1 MYKYKL
7 KENSKFEVGDVEIK
21 GGKKS
26 TISHIN
32 PTTGAITWELE
43 DVGAFDTVYKTFDK
57 LNQLIKT
64 LESEGEAESDTVI
77 DSISEKVKDLFND
90 YRTHIRKNYPE
101 AYERVKLVKEGDEEG
116 EKDVQTIEKLLKR
129 INNKKEWGELI
140 NKLVSHEVPSLTGMG
155 KKSHLLAI
163 TKQLKE
169 DLSIKGK
176 KVKKI
181 HKNDSNNPED
191 YTVEYEDGTSEPYVD
206 TLEENEGKVDWD
218 NIAKDVA
225 DKLKKGYWPW
235 AIKNGVENITRS
247 DLGSV
252 LVNGG
257 YTTDSGIRKN
267 IGGLMDKVL
276 ALVKESVNEGTF
288 HGPREIAIYDGPDGE
303 TYIEKRGLGYYGY
316 NNSFDFEAEDKAEL
330 KWKLDSWGYRLIAG
344 SIDESVNESK
354 NIKINVWTDDNKKKQ
369 TIDLNFNQLERA
381 VSSGHDNDWNWNI
394 DRIKQHIN
402 RGDKEGTTD
411 ITRYHGGGSDT
422 VYWELN
428 EPIDEGEGEG
438 YLTPKAFDKNKKSTG
453 APNIYYYKLGY
464 KPVPKK
470 IKGSGLEVKQLFEKE
485 ELTEYSDFQQKRIN
499 VFDEVEE
506 KINTLS
512 PLLSN
517 AKSNTAEYY
526 NENPGSYAIVYSTDM
541 VNELLDDITEL
552 LKQEE

>member
-32 PTTGAITWELE
+32 PTTGAITWDLE

-64 LESEGEAESDTVI
+64 LESEGEAESDTTI
-77 DSISEKVKDLFND
+77 DSIASKVKDLFND
-90 YRTHIRKNYPE
+90 YRTHIRRNYPE

-140 NKLVSHEVPSLTGMG
+140 NKLVSHEVPTLTGMG
-155 KKSHLLAI
+155 KKKHLLAI

-176 KVKKI
+176 KVKTI

-191 YTVEYEDGTSEPYVD
+191 HTIEYEDGSTEPYLDHLKEEEINEGFFQKFVD
-206 TLEENEGKVDWD
+206 NTVLGGILGMMWYTTIGTILDDTKAKLMADKIDSDPNLAKKLKTAIGIGGKNLKEFLGTVYYMTFGNRNLEE
-218 NIAKDVA
+218 
-225 DKLKKGYWPW
+225 
-235 AIKNGVENITRS
+235 
-247 DLGSV
+247 SV
-252 LVNGG
+252 
-257 YTTDSGIRKN
+257 
-267 IGGLMDKVL
+267 
-276 ALVKESVNEGTF
+276 
-288 HGPREIAIYDGPDGE
+288 
-303 TYIEKRGLGYYGY
+303 
-316 NNSFDFEAEDKAEL
+316 
-330 KWKLDSWGYRLIAG
+330 
-344 SIDESVNESK
+344 
-354 NIKINVWTDDNKKKQ
+354 
-369 TIDLNFNQLERA
+369 
-381 VSSGHDNDWNWNI
+381 
-394 DRIKQHIN
+394 
-402 RGDKEGTTD
+402 
-411 ITRYHGGGSDT
+411 
-422 VYWELN
+422 
-428 EPIDEGEGEG
+428 DEGEGIG

-453 APNIYYYKLGY
+453 ASDIYYYKLGF

-470 IKGSGLEVKQLFEKE
+470 IKGAGTIVKQLWETE
-485 ELTEYSDFQQKRIN
+485 ELTEYSDFQQKRIRA
-499 VFDEVEE
+499 FDEVEV
-506 KINTLS
+506 KLNSLS

-517 AKSNTAEYY
+517 SKNETAKYY